1 LLVEKENYLLELSR
15 YLVLN
20 PVRAEMV
27 RSAEEWPWSS
37 YRAMVGMV
45 PTPEWLTVD
54 WLLSVFDSRVGK
66 ARLAY
71 KQFVSEGRNQP
82 SPFSELKNQIYLGS
96 ELFVE
101 EMQCLLNPD
110 QSLED
115 IPRAQTGQVKKLLSY
130 YADQQLSRNKKIAIA
145 YRSGCYTQYEIGS
158 YFGVSHA
165 TVSRAVKEYEE
176 NECTM

>member
-1 LLVEKENYLLELSR
+1 
-15 YLVLN
+15 
-20 PVRAEMV
+20 
-27 RSAEEWPWSS
+27 
-37 YRAMVGMV
+37 
-45 PTPEWLTVD
+45 
-54 WLLSVFDSRVGK
+54 LSVFDSCVGK

-82 SPFSELKNQIYLGS
+82 SPFGELKNQIYLGS

-115 IPRAQTGQVKKLLSY
+115 IPLAQTGQVKKPLSY
-130 YADQQLSRNKKIAIA
+130 YADQQLSRNQKIAIA

-165 TVSRAVKEYEE
+165 TVSRAVKEYEK